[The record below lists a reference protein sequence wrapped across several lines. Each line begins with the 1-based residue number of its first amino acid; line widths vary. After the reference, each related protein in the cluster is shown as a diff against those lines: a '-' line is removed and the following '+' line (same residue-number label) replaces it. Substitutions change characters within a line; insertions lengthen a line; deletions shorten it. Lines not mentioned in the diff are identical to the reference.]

1 MHHQGKRHFA
11 HAVAVRSFVFVIGT
25 RPEVIKVAP
34 IIRRLSETNWASVRI
49 VTTGQQSDR
58 RPDFQLTAHRH
69 PVLSQSARGADCQ
82 AGGGAYIGACLT
94 G

>member
-11 HAVAVRSFVFVIGT
+11 HAVAVRRFVFVIGT

-49 VTTGQQSDR
+49 VTTGQQSDLLE
-58 RPDFQLTAHRH
+58 QT
-69 PVLSQSARGADCQ
+69 LSEFGLRADST
-82 AGGGAYIGACLT
+82 LR
-94 G
+94 